1 MAEGSGAHP
10 LSPVVRKVA
19 SATRKLMRSSGFPSD
34 IEWVW
39 DGKKLWFLQLRR
51 ITGETRL
58 TTYSSR
64 MAGEMLPGQIKP
76 LVWSVNIPLVVGAKT
91 ALLEEITGPL
101 PVKPGELVRSFYY
114 RTYFNMDKLG
124 EILSCVGLPVES
136 PENVMRGDHH
146 HMSGFRPG
154 WKTIRHARRLIR
166 FVRQKL
172 KYPVL
177 FEQEYRKLKENTQAL
192 QLELQEEFQP
202 SRYSL
207 LFDKLYSNAQRL
219 AHFNIVIPLLMRIY
233 TNRLRKKMEK
243 AAIPF
248 DQNRFNEVFPELTVL
263 SPSGLMDTIR
273 KAWKDLSPTV
283 KNGISH
289 PGDLQFHPETTSL
302 AADFGLLMEK
312 FGHFSRSGNDF
323 SNPKWEEDPAGV
335 WNMIIGL
342 PVNEEDIEAGSSGE
356 KSRNADGRAE
366 KIIGAPPAGEGGRFP
381 RKLEKLWR
389 KAGRLMVYREQISS
403 LYIYGYGLFRTLFLQ
418 TGEWLTRQGLLAD
431 REELFFLTREEVES
445 AILNPE
451 DKKMQAYPSEIARR
465 KKEMEESRDFILP
478 AEIYGEKA
486 PLITRGSIRS
496 FSGTGVSAGT
506 YRGKARILLQESDF
520 TSVSRGDVLVIPF
533 SDVSWTPVLVKAG
546 AIVSESGGMLS
557 HCAIVARELGIPALV
572 SVDHACSIEQG
583 SLVTVDGS
591 NGLLTLHDHE

>member
-1 MAEGSGAHP
+1 MSRNSLILPLTGVLPAAETGAKAQSLLFLRKKGFRVPRSYLVPARVNEEFLHAGECVAGQLEKEIGKLPPLRYAVRSSARGEDGTMHSCAGQFLTLVDRKGKEEVLSAIFEVWESAARVAGGDYFRLAGAGNQASGCAVIVQEMVDARYSGVSFSRNPVTGNDEIIVEAVEGSGEQLVQKGITPLRWKFRGKTMAEGSGAHP

-273 KAWKDLSPTV
+273 KAWKALSPTV

-335 WNMIIGL
+335 
-342 PVNEEDIEAGSSGE
+342 
-356 KSRNADGRAE
+356 
-366 KIIGAPPAGEGGRFP
+366 
-381 RKLEKLWR
+381 
-389 KAGRLMVYREQISS
+389 
-403 LYIYGYGLFRTLFLQ
+403 
-418 TGEWLTRQGLLAD
+418 
-431 REELFFLTREEVES
+431 
-445 AILNPE
+445 
-451 DKKMQAYPSEIARR
+451 
-465 KKEMEESRDFILP
+465 
-478 AEIYGEKA
+478 
-486 PLITRGSIRS
+486 
-496 FSGTGVSAGT
+496 
-506 YRGKARILLQESDF
+506 
-520 TSVSRGDVLVIPF
+520 
-533 SDVSWTPVLVKAG
+533 
-546 AIVSESGGMLS
+546 
-557 HCAIVARELGIPALV
+557 
-572 SVDHACSIEQG
+572 
-583 SLVTVDGS
+583 
-591 NGLLTLHDHE
+591 